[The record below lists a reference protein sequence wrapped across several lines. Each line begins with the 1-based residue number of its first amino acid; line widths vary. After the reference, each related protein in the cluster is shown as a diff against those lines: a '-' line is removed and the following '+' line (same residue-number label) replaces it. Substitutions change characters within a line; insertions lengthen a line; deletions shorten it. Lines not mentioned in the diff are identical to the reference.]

1 MDGETNP
8 FVRYRQRL
16 ASYQQWIAGGR
27 SDQGFVDMVT
37 NLDAA
42 IATVDGHGF
51 VVTPTTVQPDLAAA
65 LGLASGCELIVKDET
80 NNVGGSHKARHL
92 FGLLLHLTR
101 AEPPSTEPPSTEPPS
116 TEPSSADL
124 AIASCGNAAIGAA
137 VVAKAAG
144 RRLRVF
150 IPDWADG
157 VVEASLVGLG
167 AHIVRCERRP
177 GEVGD
182 PAYLRFLEALDS
194 GCIPFSVQGT
204 VAPHVLDGGRTIGWE
219 LAEQLHDV
227 EGGPARLDVVVIQVG
242 GGALGSALVLGLADG
257 VAAGWLES
265 MPRIMAVQ
273 TEAAAPLYA
282 AWQRLVATADP
293 LGTLLSGDADA
304 LMEPWPAVGNSL
316 ASGIL
321 DDVTYDW
328 NVLSEFMLSTGGS
341 PVVVSESDIVAAH
354 NMATQHTSIEVCGTG
369 AAGSAGL
376 IGAVDLVPG
385 DRVAVVFS
393 GHER

>member
-8 FVRYRQRL
+8 FVRYRRRL
-16 ASYQQWIAGGR
+16 ASYQHWIAGGGT
-27 SDQGFVDMVT
+27 DQGFVDLVT
-37 NLDAA
+37 DLDAA
-42 IATVDGHGF
+42 IAQIDGHGF
-51 VVTPTTVQPDLAAA
+51 VVTPITVQPDLAGA
-65 LGLASGCELIVKDET
+65 LGLPSGCELIVKDET

-92 FGLLLHLTR
+92 FGLLLHLAGSR
-101 AEPPSTEPPSTEPPS
+101 PASTDPASADPASADPA
-116 TEPSSADL
+116 SADL

-144 RRLRVF
+144 RTLRVF
-150 IPDWADG
+150 IPHWADD
-157 VVEASLVGLG
+157 VVEATLVGLG
-167 AHIVRCERRP
+167 AHIMRCERRP

-194 GCIPFSVQGT
+194 GCMPFSVQGT
-204 VAPHVLDGGRTIGWE
+204 VAPQVLDGGRTIGWE
-219 LAEQLHDV
+219 LAEQLHDL
-227 EGGPARLDVVVIQVG
+227 EGGPARLDVVAIQVG

-257 VAAGWLES
+257 VAEGWLES

-273 TEAAAPLYA
+273 TEAAAPLNA

-293 LGTLLSGDADA
+293 LGTLQSDDADG
-304 LMEPWPAVGNSL
+304 LMQPWPAVGHSL

-328 NVLSEFMLSTGGS
+328 KVLSQFMLLTGGS
-341 PVVVSESDIVAAH
+341 PVVVCESDIVSAH
-354 NMATQHTSIEVCGTG
+354 QMATQHTSIGVCGTG
-369 AAGSAGL
+369 TAGSAAL
-376 IGAVDLVPG
+376 IDAVDLLPG

-393 GHER
+393 GHLR